1 MFRVIGFISLL
12 ALCAGAV
19 HAEDDRSA
27 YSSAQ
32 AKLTEQL
39 NAVIAKSVDLDGSAP
54 PAKLDGSPSERALA
68 KPGQRASS

>member
-12 ALCAGAV
+12 ALCAGTV
-19 HAEDDRSA
+19 HAEEDRSA

-39 NAVIAKSVDLDGSAP
+39 NAVITKGIELNVYSP
-54 PAKLDGSPSERALA
+54 PAKADTSAEPVLSKTDR
-68 KPGQRASS
+68 RASS